1 MTVATIEAAL
11 QSCLTPIAGFA
22 GRVFVNRERAYAA
35 SDLPCLEIKF
45 TGEDPERSAD
55 HYQSW
60 DAHFSL
66 AVCVK
71 AAEADRP
78 DLAADA
84 LYQQV
89 KAQLYA
95 NLTLDDEVPNEL
107 EFSGGRPEV
116 DAAGEFV
123 VRKLVLDI
131 KCRYLD
137 ELYGIASNALT
148 TVTVGIDMANP
159 RNTPSLPYGPDGQI
173 DAQVSITL
181 PA

>member
-11 QSCLTPIAGFA
+11 LACLEPIAGF
-22 GRVFVNRERAYAA
+22 GERIFVNRERPYESA
-35 SDLPCLEIKF
+35 DLPCLEIRF
-45 TGEDPERSAD
+45 TGEDSERGAD
-55 HYQSW
+55 HYMTW
-60 DAHFSL
+60 DASFAL

-89 KAQLYA
+89 KARLYA
-95 NLTLDDEVPNEL
+95 DMTLAGEVPREL
-107 EFSGGRPEV
+107 EFAGGRPDV
-116 DAAGEFV
+116 DAGGEFV

-131 KCRYLD
+131 KCQYTD
-137 ELYGIASNALT
+137 ELYGQATDALS
-148 TVTVGIDMANP
+148 TVAMGIDMGNP
-159 RNTPSLPYGPDGQI
+159 RNDPQLPAGPDGQI
-173 DAQVSITL
+173 DAQITIDL